1 MQVRFSNSGPDQTLF
16 YSTLRNRVDGYFTE
30 NNISKHCNREMVV
43 KTIIL
48 LLAYIVPF
56 VAMLILHPSF
66 LISLVLWLI
75 MGLSAA
81 GVGMSVMHDANH
93 GAYSQ
98 NKTVNFWLGGTLN
111 LMGGS
116 IFNWKM
122 QHNLLHHT
130 YTNIHD
136 MDDDIDPKAFMRFSP
151 HSKVRLYHKVQFIY
165 AFFFY
170 GVLTLYW
177 ALVKDFIQF
186 AKYKREGINRNT
198 PGENTKVILNMI
210 ITKVFYVGIFIFL
223 PIFVF
228 HLPVWNVISGFLLMH
243 FVAGIVLTVV
253 FQLAHTVEGTSHPVP
268 NDKGTIENNWA
279 VHQMNTTVNFSRR
292 NKWISWYV
300 GGLNFQVEHH
310 LFPTICHVHY
320 PNIAGIVKQTA
331 EESGVPY
338 LENITFLNALQ
349 SHIRTLKRFGGL
361 PQINEAIA

>member
-16 YSTLRNRVDGYFTE
+16 YSTLRNRVDGYFSD
-30 NNISKHCNREMVV
+30 NNISKHCNTEMVV
-43 KTIIL
+43 KTIVL
-48 LLAYIVPF
+48 LLAYVVPF
-56 VAMLILHPSF
+56 LALISFHPSF
-66 LISLVLWLI
+66 AISLVLWAF

-93 GAYSQ
+93 GAYSK

-122 QHNLLHHT
+122 QHNQLHHT

-151 HSKVRLYHKVQFIY
+151 HSKRRWYHNLQFVY

-177 ALVKDFIQF
+177 AILKDFIQF
-186 AKYKREGINRNT
+186 AKYKKEGLNKNT
-198 PGENTKVILNMI
+198 AAENKKVMLNMV
-210 ITKVFYVGIFIFL
+210 ITKVLYMGIFI
-223 PIFVF
+223 V
-228 HLPVWNVISGFLLMH
+228 LPVTVFALPFWQVIGGFLLMH

-253 FQLAHTVEGTSHPVP
+253 FQLAHTVEGTTHPLP
-268 NDKGTIENNWA
+268 DSKGSIENNWA

-292 NKWISWYV
+292 NRWLSWYV

-320 PNIAGIVKQTA
+320 PHIAAIVKQTA

-338 LENITFLNALQ
+338 LENITFWNALH